1 MDSTRVGLS
10 QGKPEAASGA
20 SVALLMFRNA
30 APAPAST
37 PPGTPPPWTRE
48 VAGVLA
54 DLGSNLLG
62 LPADEAQRRLTAN
75 GPNLVDGPQRTAA
88 LRLLAHQ
95 FASPLVLILVLAA
108 AVSLFLHNWS
118 DAAIILAIVLGST
131 LLGFTQEYRA
141 TNAVAA
147 LRERLALTSRVRRDG
162 RVQALPAQQLVRGD
176 LVELAAGNLVPADG
190 VLIEARDLMLSE
202 ASLTGESFPVEK
214 HVGPCAAN
222 AAPNARDNS
231 VFLGTSV
238 RSGSG
243 VMLITATGHD
253 TEVGGIATHLGATE
267 PPSEFERGI
276 AAFGVLLL
284 RVMVVMVLLV
294 MTINTA
300 QGRAPLESLLF
311 AVALAVGLSPE
322 LLPAIVSVTLSH
334 GARAMATHGV
344 LIRRLE
350 AIENLGS
357 IDILCCDK
365 TGTLTEGRM
374 TLSGALDAQ
383 GRESRAV
390 LALAWLNASL
400 ETGIDNP
407 LDRAIVE
414 AGKAAQ
420 VDSEAAIKIDEI
432 PYDFERKRLT
442 IVVQRAGDAAT
453 HELISKG
460 AFDNVLATCADW
472 RVDGVAQPLDETARA
487 GLRERFRAAGAAG
500 LRVLGVATQ
509 RHAAQPRY
517 GRADEAA
524 MCFEGFLTFTDPPKA
539 GVEASLQQLRH
550 LGIHLKIITG
560 DNRHV
565 AQHLAHAVGLDA
577 HHMLTGPEIT
587 AMRDEALWQRA
598 PRITLF
604 AEIDPQQKE
613 RIVRALQHG
622 GHAVGFLGDGI
633 NDAPAL
639 RAADVGISVQG
650 ATDVARESADVVLL
664 RSDLDLLRQGVE
676 LGRRAFT
683 NTLKYIS
690 ITTSAN
696 FGNMISMALAAPL
709 LPFLPLAPKQIL
721 LNNFLS
727 DLPSMAIATDNVDP
741 EHLHKPQRWNIAEV
755 RRFMLVFGLIS
766 SLFDLLAF
774 GVLLGFFAAGAALFQ
789 TAWFVVSLLTELA
802 VVLVLRTRR
811 AAWRSQP
818 ARLLAWATL
827 AVITVAL
834 LLPYSGSVAA
844 LFGFVPL
851 PWPLLAVTLAIAAA
865 YIGLTEAA
873 KHWFYAVAL
882 KPRAASRAR
891 RRRR

>member
-1 MDSTRVGLS
+1 M
-10 QGKPEAASGA
+10 
-20 SVALLMFRNA
+20 
-30 APAPAST
+30 
-37 PPGTPPPWTRE
+37 
-48 VAGVLA
+48 
-54 DLGSNLLG
+54 
-62 LPADEAQRRLTAN
+62 
-75 GPNLVDGPQRTAA
+75 
-88 LRLLAHQ
+88 
-95 FASPLVLILVLAA
+95 
-108 AVSLFLHNWS
+108 
-118 DAAIILAIVLGST
+118 
-131 LLGFTQEYRA
+131 
-141 TNAVAA
+141 
-147 LRERLALTSRVRRDG
+147 
-162 RVQALPAQQLVRGD
+162 
-176 LVELAAGNLVPADG
+176 
-190 VLIEARDLMLSE
+190 
-202 ASLTGESFPVEK
+202 
-214 HVGPCAAN
+214 
-222 AAPNARDNS
+222 
-231 VFLGTSV
+231 
-238 RSGSG
+238 
-243 VMLITATGHD
+243 
-253 TEVGGIATHLGATE
+253 
-267 PPSEFERGI
+267 
-276 AAFGVLLL
+276 
-284 RVMVVMVLLV
+284 
-294 MTINTA
+294 
-300 QGRAPLESLLF
+300 
-311 AVALAVGLSPE
+311 
-322 LLPAIVSVTLSH
+322 
-334 GARAMATHGV
+334 
-344 LIRRLE
+344 
-350 AIENLGS
+350 
-357 IDILCCDK
+357 
-365 TGTLTEGRM
+365 
-374 TLSGALDAQ
+374 SGALDAQ
-383 GRESRAV
+383 GRDSRAV

-420 VDSEAAIKIDEI
+420 VDSEAVIKIDEI

-442 IVVQRAGDAAT
+442 IVVQRAGEAAT

-472 RVDGVAQPLDETARA
+472 RVDGVARPLDETARA
-487 GLRERFRAAGAAG
+487 ELRERFRAAGAAG

-509 RHAAQPRY
+509 RHAAQTRY

-539 GVEASLQQLRH
+539 GVEASLQQLKH

-565 AQHLAHAVGLDA
+565 AQHLAQAVGLDA

-639 RAADVGISVQG
+639 HAADVGISVQG

-727 DLPSMAIATDNVDP
+727 DLPSMAISTDNVDA

-811 AAWRSQP
+811 PPGAAGP
-818 ARLLAWATL
+818 GRLLAWATI
-827 AVITVAL
+827 AVIAVAL
-834 LLPYSGSVAA
+834 LLPYSGFGGRAVRFRAAA
-844 LFGFVPL
+844 LAPAGG
-851 PWPLLAVTLAIAAA
+851 LARHRG
-865 YIGLTEAA
+865 GL
-873 KHWFYAVAL
+873 HR
-882 KPRAASRAR
+882 PDR
-891 RRRR
+891 RRQTLVLCGGAQTARGFTRTPSPTLTGG